1 MMRKKQEGREEIRGE
16 EREREQKEVLKGLE
30 ERGELE
36 RRWMQNKE

>member
-1 MMRKKQEGREEIRGE
+1 MMEKKQEGRKLEGR
-16 EREREQKEVLKGLE
+16 REREQKEVLKGLE